1 MDPWTK
7 VSLQSLRYI
16 LSENKRKILF
26 SFPSSTLEVQTLL
39 LNIKKEADFVY
50 HYLGRFK
57 FGKIE
62 QREDSLSNQSMGRQY
77 EKAIPK

>member
-1 MDPWTK
+1 M
-7 VSLQSLRYI
+7 
-16 LSENKRKILF
+16 F
-26 SFPSSTLEVQTLL
+26 SFSSSTLEVQTLL
-39 LNIKKEADFVY
+39 LNIEKKADFVF

-57 FGKIE
+57 SGKIE